1 MDITQV
7 SKVATDFTNFYYS
20 TFSAD
25 RGQLLPLYSTLS
37 NNKDILKCLMSNKAF
52 HFFDNSIRFLRERR
66 DQSMLTFEGQSFQGA
81 KNIIE
86 KLTRVQHHIATID
99 AQPNFQGIFVCV
111 TGELRVDEDNPQR
124 FAQAFQ
130 LIPEG
135 TSYYVLNDIFRL
147 NYG

>member
-25 RGQLLPLYSTLS
+25 RGQLLPLY
-37 NNKDILKCLMSNKAF
+37 
-52 HFFDNSIRFLRERR
+52 R

-86 KLTRVQHHIATID
+86 KLTSLPFQRVQHHIATID

-147 NYG
+147 NY